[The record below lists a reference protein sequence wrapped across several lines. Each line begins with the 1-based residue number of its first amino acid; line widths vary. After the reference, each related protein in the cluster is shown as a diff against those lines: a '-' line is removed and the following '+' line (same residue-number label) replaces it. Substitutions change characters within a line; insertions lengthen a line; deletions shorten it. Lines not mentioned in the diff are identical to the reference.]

1 MCTVASAVASALWH
15 RLRPS
20 LAPYVTGREPLKGTT
35 ARPEDANVGY
45 PRTPACRGIALDG
58 HNHRIHSLTRLSR
71 SREHTILPPVTAGVN
86 AGVRY
91 SCAASATRVLRESG
105 SPQPREGIGIVRPG
119 AAFLFGL
126 YLSVCCLVT
135 ASHGQVFFQS
145 SQSHRQIIQLMN
157 ETEVVV
163 ESSMPEAKVVVQR
176 GISLEIVLDIA
187 GRFSIA
193 GYHGPRE
200 KAGIHDLSGPD
211 LGFGVSRSNGTLTL
225 SSPEWTYI
233 HHTFLINHL
242 TITLPESIAIRLRQL
257 SSDQLE
263 GRR

>member
-1 MCTVASAVASALWH
+1 M
-15 RLRPS
+15 
-20 LAPYVTGREPLKGTT
+20 
-35 ARPEDANVGY
+35 
-45 PRTPACRGIALDG
+45 
-58 HNHRIHSLTRLSR
+58 
-71 SREHTILPPVTAGVN
+71 
-86 AGVRY
+86 
-91 SCAASATRVLRESG
+91 
-105 SPQPREGIGIVRPG
+105 GIVRPG

-126 YLSVCCLVT
+126 YLSVSCPVT

-145 SQSHRQIIQLMN
+145 SQSHRQIIRLVN
-157 ETEVVV
+157 EIEVVV

-176 GISLEIVLDIA
+176 GVVPEIVLDIA

-211 LGFGVSRSNGTLTL
+211 LDFGVSRSNNALTL

-233 HHTFLINHL
+233 HHTFLTNHL
-242 TITLPESIAIRLRQL
+242 TITLPESIAIKFQQL